1 MKEEKIM
8 SARDWGNTIL
18 SFIGDVLPELIGA
31 AVGVYGGY
39 RYGLRQERRLREEN
53 EKERKE
59 DMIKSLITEV
69 TDNKRT
75 FDKGLQSMKFSGTTN
90 VRYLEKISLTD
101 AFDSTVFSG
110 SYQLLTVETQRYV
123 SWFFRGCKRMNL
135 LLDRLRFCTTDV
147 EARDI
152 SHEIVIIFPALKE
165 GSIDTIS
172 RLQEELGYPWQITLT
187 EEKGK
192 E

>member
-1 MKEEKIM
+1 M

-59 DMIKSLITEV
+59 DMIKSLITEI

-75 FDKGLQSMKFSGTTN
+75 LDKGLQSMKFSGTTN
-90 VRYLEKISLTD
+90 VRYLETISLTD
-101 AFDSTVFSG
+101 AFDSTVSSG

-123 SWFFRGCKRMNL
+123 SWFFNGCKQMNR
-135 LLDRLRFCTTDV
+135 LLDRLEWCTDV
-147 EARDI
+147 EARSI
-152 SHEIVIIFPALKE
+152 SQEIGIIFPALKK
-165 GSIDTIS
+165 GSIDTLS
-172 RLQEELGYPWQITLT
+172 KLQEELGYTWQITLT

>member
-1 MKEEKIM
+1 MDPYEFIILLLMELVGALFGAFYGVKWGYQKAAHHEREMRKE
-8 SARDWGNTIL
+8 D
-18 SFIGDVLPELIGA
+18 
-31 AVGVYGGY
+31 
-39 RYGLRQERRLREEN
+39 

-69 TDNKRT
+69 IDNKRT
-75 FDKGLQSMKFSGTTN
+75 LDKGLQSMKISGTTN
-90 VRYLEKISLTD
+90 VRYLENMSLTD

-135 LLDRLRFCTTDV
+135 LLDRLRFCSDV
-147 EARDI
+147 EARHI
-152 SHEIVIIFPALKE
+152 SQEIVVMFPALKE
-165 GSIDTIS
+165 GSIDTLS
-172 RLQEELGYPWQITLT
+172 KLQEELGYTWMITLT
-187 EEKGK
+187 EEKGN